1 MSRKTRIRLLDTC
14 GQKDFVK
21 HLDLME
27 STMSI
32 ADAASELH
40 LREPH
45 LRLSSCR
52 TKIHAGRTLVRSG
65 QSPAAVAFVADST
78 RTDPRA
84 IALARALLSYDNH
97 TDQLIASIR

>member
-52 TKIHAGRTLVRSG
+52 SGLGCG